1 MDDSPANPFAFDP
14 VASASNRHDGWTAER
29 QRGFIHALSRL
40 GVVAAA
46 ARCVGMS
53 RKAAYAL
60 LKRAGPDSGF
70 ASAWREAQAAGR
82 TAVFFAAYERA
93 VDGVEAPVFH
103 KGVRVG
109 VRRAYD
115 NRLLAALL
123 RAQWRAESKGDGL
136 SRWTE

>member
-1 MDDSPANPFAFDP
+1 MNDSPDNPFAFAP
-14 VASASNRHDGWTAER
+14 VPSASSRHDGWTPER

-40 GVVAAA
+40 GMVAAA

-60 LKRAGPDSGF
+60 LQRAGPNSGF
-70 ASAWREAQAAGR
+70 ATAWREAQAAGR
-82 TAVFFAAYERA
+82 TKVFFAAYERA

-103 KGVRVG
+103 KGVQVG

-115 NRLLAALL
+115 DRLLGALL

-136 SRWTE
+136 SGWTE